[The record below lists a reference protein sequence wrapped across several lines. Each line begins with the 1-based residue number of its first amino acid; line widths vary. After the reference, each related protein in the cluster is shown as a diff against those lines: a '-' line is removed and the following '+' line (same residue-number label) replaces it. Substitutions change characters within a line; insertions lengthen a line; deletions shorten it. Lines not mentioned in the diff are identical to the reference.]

1 MRTRYHLT
9 EHAAF
14 ETIPLRI
21 GVVPSGRKVY
31 LERIVQDEKG
41 TADQRPSDIERG
53 HCHILA
59 DVWTA
64 LDGGVCYGRWR
75 IVTGQPIQ
83 EGLDKPVFTVLP
95 IEREVA
101 RTAANLTDFL
111 RKEREKAGNEWLTP
125 DYIAETLCPLVKVG
139 TISNHSDLA
148 THILKRLESDWAEKT
163 DVVAHER
170 DVAKEAA
177 SVAAAELD
185 QARRMAEQA
194 IAEAQQA
201 KTRAEHAEQ
210 GQQESLKEVQ
220 MLRAALNAQ
229 AASPPGMPTPE
240 EQHEQERLRAPAT
253 AVTEKWRSRT
263 NNSRYLNIGIE
274 AFIED
279 VTRQQNRI
287 CLRFVDSNGAVKDIQ
302 DFGILNGFVAP
313 VFDYLVG
320 RKGRRAVFLVTNLP
334 GGPLKLASDTM
345 MLESYREIWSLSSGQ
360 EGMTQQ

>member
-9 EHAAF
+9 EHAAY

-31 LERIVQDEKG
+31 LERIVQDDKG
-41 TADQRPSDIERG
+41 TADQRASDIERG

-59 DVWTA
+59 DIWTA
-64 LDGGVCYGRWR
+64 LDGGICYGRWR
-75 IVTGQPIQ
+75 IVTVQHVP
-83 EGLDKPVFTVLP
+83 EGRDKPVFTVLP
-95 IEREVA
+95 VERELA

-111 RKEREKAGNEWLTP
+111 RKEREKTGNEWLTP
-125 DYIAETLCPLVKVG
+125 DYIAETLYPLVKVG

-148 THILKRLESDWAEKT
+148 THILKKLEFDWSEKT
-163 DVVAHER
+163 DFVAHER
-170 DVAKEAA
+170 NVAKEAA
-177 SVAAAELD
+177 SVAAAERD

-210 GQQESLKEVQ
+210 SQQETFREVQ

-229 AASPPGMPTPE
+229 AASPLGMPPLKG
-240 EQHEQERLRAPAT
+240 QHEQERLRAPAT

-263 NNSRYLNIGIE
+263 TNSRYLNIGIE

-279 VTRQQNRI
+279 VTCHQNRI
-287 CLRFVDSNGAVKDIQ
+287 CLRFVDSKGMVKEIQ

-313 VFDYLVG
+313 VFDYLVS
-320 RKGRRAVFLVTNLP
+320 RKGQRAVFLVTNLP
-334 GGPLKLASDTM
+334 DGPLKLASDTM
-345 MLESYREIWSLSSGQ
+345 MLESYRELWSSSSGQ
-360 EGMTQQ
+360 EGMN